1 MHSPILF
8 LYAYEC
14 KPAIIKF
21 TTIKLNIMI
30 AKPITA
36 SQADFSPC
44 HPLDNRKCS
53 TAKIKEPRY
62 KCPNLFRIP
71 APKARPRYLSP
82 NHRKINAPNVKTGNP
97 IAIDRYP
104 ISSSKS
110 LFVFFTNG

>member
-53 TAKIKEPRY
+53 TA
-62 KCPNLFRIP
+62 
-71 APKARPRYLSP
+71 A
-82 NHRKINAPNVKTGNP
+82 
-97 IAIDRYP
+97 
-104 ISSSKS
+104 
-110 LFVFFTNG
+110 